1 MAMIVMSLVSARSFN
16 SKPSQVLPVYSSSK
30 VVDLHLFFI
39 FLVEVLPV
47 YFSPKVAD
55 FHFFLLVDTLT
66 QKSLMRSTTSVVLA
80 YVRVSG
86 GFLR

>member
-1 MAMIVMSLVSARSFN
+1 M
-16 SKPSQVLPVYSSSK
+16 YSSSK
-30 VVDLHLFFI
+30 VADLHLFFI

>member
-1 MAMIVMSLVSARSFN
+1 M
-16 SKPSQVLPVYSSSK
+16 YSSSK